1 MWIAMLLFVAVAAAV
16 LWFVAAPLLREDAAE
31 SERIVAANSEAV
43 DLQSRHAML
52 IGALADLEEDRSTGK
67 VDDADYDHLKTD
79 LSGKAIAVLKKMD
92 ALANRPPEPPPGPR
106 RLEPTGD
113 KTA

>member
-1 MWIAMLLFVAVAAAV
+1 MGIATLLFVAVAAAV
-16 LWFVAAPLLREDAAE
+16 LWYVAAPLLRKDAAE
-31 SERIVAANSEAV
+31 SERLVSANSEAV

-52 IGALADLEEDRSTGK
+52 IAALSDLEEDRSTGK
-67 VDDADYDHLKTD
+67 LDDEDYERLKVE
-79 LSGKAIAVLKKMD
+79 LSGKTIEVMKKMD

-106 RLEPTGD
+106 RLDPTAD